1 MGLANVLTNLTLIMI
16 YTLVG
21 EVSKI
26 LLALFSLEK
35 IINAKRKDVFDIF
48 SNYEQYE
55 KLIPKYFPSIRIR
68 SVRGETAV
76 VEEHLKL
83 GDLELILMSKHVS
96 KPNVLHEVYVIGGK
110 SKGSY
115 IRQEFIEIPEG
126 TKILVDVDLKLMG
139 MMKIPKLLD
148 KSKLSQNYS
157 NLLDDLAILC
167 EKLV

>member
-1 MGLANVLTNLTLIMI
+1 MI

-115 IRQEFIEIPEG
+115 IRQEFVEIPEG

-148 KSKLSQNYS
+148 KSKLLENYS
-157 NLLDDLAILC
+157 HLLDDLAILC
-167 EKLV
+167 EKSI

>member
-1 MGLANVLTNLTLIMI
+1 MI

-55 KLIPKYFPSIRIR
+55 KLVPKYFPSIRIR

-83 GDLELILMSKHVS
+83 GELELILMSKHVS

>member
-1 MGLANVLTNLTLIMI
+1 MI

-83 GDLELILMSKHVS
+83 GELELILMSKHVS

-157 NLLDDLAILC
+157 NLLDDLGILC